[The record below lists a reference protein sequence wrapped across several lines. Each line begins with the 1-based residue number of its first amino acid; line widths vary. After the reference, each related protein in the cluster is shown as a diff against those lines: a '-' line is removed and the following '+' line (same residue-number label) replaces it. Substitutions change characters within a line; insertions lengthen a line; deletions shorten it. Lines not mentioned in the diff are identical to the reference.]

1 MLQKIIEKFEESEFL
16 KADGFDDAIIG
27 VDEDSGRLIYSVSK
41 CLTILQKDM
50 NEEDATEYFYFNVSG
65 SYVGEKTP
73 IWCDDNFPL

>member
-1 MLQKIIEKFEESEFL
+1 MIQKIIEKFEEAEFL

-41 CLTILQKDM
+41 CLTILQEDM

-73 IWCDDNFPL
+73 IWCDDNFPE